1 MGVYLPFFG
10 KMTVEKV
17 TKVATTLSTT
27 IAFLAQFVAPAEE
40 VVLEHI
46 QHLRTMGEVEEYIN
60 DQRYQHLAKQ
70 LDLLQQQLTS
80 LQG

>member
-1 MGVYLPFFG
+1 M
-10 KMTVEKV
+10 EKV
-17 TKVATTLSTT
+17 VKVATTLSTT
-27 IAFLAQFVAPAEE
+27 IAFLAQLVAPAEQL
-40 VVLEHI
+40 VLEHI